1 MNRKIF
7 TVYCIL
13 FIAHCSLLTVIAQQV
28 QNLDYYIN
36 QGIKNSP
43 LLKDYYNRIQLNSV
57 DSLMLR
63 TQLKPQIYANGQIMI
78 PPTYKGYGYDK
89 AITNGGNY
97 MALAGVSQNIFNKKI
112 LSPQYSEL
120 NINNKSIE
128 NTSKITEKELRKNIT
143 EQYLAAYSD
152 YNEILLD
159 KNIIELSA
167 QQSGILKQLVQ
178 QGIYKQSDY
187 LSFLLELQSQKTQLT
202 QLEIQYRKDINDLNV
217 FCGIADTNTYVLT
230 IPAIS
235 EFGKSDINASPLFMQ
250 FRIDSLKISNEK
262 AISDARYLPKLNL
275 FADAGLLSSDISNV
289 DKNFGFSFG
298 LNFSMPIYDGKQR
311 YLDYKKTDI
320 SENTRSNYKDFFKSQ
335 YNQQVYTLRGNLLV
349 TRNLIKQLQNQL
361 NLSESLI
368 EDYKMLLE
376 KGEVT
381 VTDLILA
388 FRNNINIKISLN
400 QQQIKEL
407 QIINEINYWN
417 Q

>member
-1 MNRKIF
+1 MYRKFFLLLIII
-7 TVYCIL
+7 TNSIYCI
-13 FIAHCSLLTVIAQQV
+13 FAQQS
-28 QNLDYYIN
+28 QNLEYYIN
-36 QGIKNSP
+36 LGIKNSP
-43 LLKDYYNRIQLNSV
+43 LIKDYNNRIQLNYY
-57 DSLMLR
+57 DSLKLR
-63 TQLKPQIYANGQIMI
+63 TQLKPQFYANGQIMI

-97 MALAGVSQNIFNKKI
+97 MALMGVSQNIFNKNI

-120 NINNKSIE
+120 NINNKSLV
-128 NTSKITEKELRKNIT
+128 NTSKITEKELKKNIT
-143 EQYLAAYSD
+143 EYYLTALSD
-152 YNEILLD
+152 YNEINLNE
-159 KNIIELSA
+159 NIINLSNRQSEL
-167 QQSGILKQLVQ
+167 LKQLIE

-187 LSFLLELQSQKTQLT
+187 LSLLIELQSQKSQLL
-202 QLEIQYRKDINDLNV
+202 QLEIQYRKDINNLNV
-217 FCGIADTNTYVLT
+217 ICGISDISIYVLT
-230 IPAIS
+230 LPAIN
-235 EFGKSDINASPLFMQ
+235 ENRKSDINASSLFMQ
-250 FRIDSLKISNEK
+250 FRIDSLKLTNEK
-262 AISDARYLPKLNL
+262 ALTDIRYRPRLNL

-320 SENTRSNYKDFFKSQ
+320 SESTRINYKDFFKSQ
-335 YNQQVYTLRGNLLV
+335 YNQQVYSLRKNLIA
-349 TRNLIKQLQNQL
+349 TKDLIKQLQNQL

-368 EDYKMLLE
+368 EDYKQLLE

-381 VTDLILA
+381 ITDLILA
-388 FRNNINIKISLN
+388 FRNNINIKINLN